1 MPRANRS
8 PARARSVA
16 APAATSADH
25 EDSDEVQ
32 EAVMKILEESL
43 GSSAAEMQV
52 EQQQGRLSPTRGRN
66 GAVARFAPFLQ
77 EVRRRVKVER
87 EALRALLRKP
97 LPLPARLRSAGE
109 RVHRRRVAA
118 TQKAQQVKSQVVRRV
133 RKSLTGAEDR
143 RLRDLVRENTMRMRK
158 ALERPPV
165 VRLRDKVSF
174 LLGVLGCFVL
184 EAAALLHPEHFWVC
198 YSVYIVPL
206 LLARVYYY
214 KVLRWHYFLLDFC
227 YASNLL
233 CLAQIF
239 VWPDSLTLFV
249 INFAQTTGPLA
260 MAIPT
265 WRNSLVFHSLDKV
278 TSAYIHALPPLL
290 CFLMRWHPPA
300 GWHGGWPA
308 FSPALPEHLDVP
320 WAVGCALGGYIAWQ
334 AAHLVLTELVF
345 LPAPDSD
352 TSIRTLTRPKP
363 AQPPPG
369 CYTGITKPV
378 YVLCTQLGVMR
389 KGELFDPEH
398 WKTKLVFVSVQ
409 VRSRAISCDL
419 VLGGEPQPRTPLRRH
434 PHATPTLCLP
444 QRPTLTQSSPPHWPP
459 RSSSIRHS
467 PSCLHA
473 TSGRRAGLT
482 SST

>member
-1 MPRANRS
+1 
-8 PARARSVA
+8 
-16 APAATSADH
+16 
-25 EDSDEVQ
+25 
-32 EAVMKILEESL
+32 MKILEESL

-52 EQQQGRLSPTRGRN
+52 EQQQGRLSPMRGRN

-97 LPLPARLRSAGE
+97 LPLPARLRSAGVS
-109 RVHRRRVAA
+109 VHRRRVAA
-118 TQKAQQVKSQVVRRV
+118 THRAQQVKSQVVRRV

-409 VRSRAISCDL
+409 VRSRAISCWE
-419 VLGGEPQPRTPLRRH
+419 GNPNPTPY
-434 PHATPTLCLP
+434 PPATPTPTPLLP
-444 QRPTLTQSSPPHWPP
+444 YACPNAQP
-459 RSSSIRHS
+459 
-467 PSCLHA
+467 
-473 TSGRRAGLT
+473 
-482 SST
+482 

>member
-1 MPRANRS
+1 
-8 PARARSVA
+8 
-16 APAATSADH
+16 
-25 EDSDEVQ
+25 
-32 EAVMKILEESL
+32 MKILEESL

-52 EQQQGRLSPTRGRN
+52 EQEQGRLSPTRGRH

-143 RLRDLVRENTMRMRK
+143 RLRDLVRENTMRMRI

-184 EAAALLHPEHFWVC
+184 EAVALLHPEHFWVC

-239 VWPDSLTLFV
+239 VWPDSFTLFV

-300 GWHGGWPA
+300 GWHDDGWPA
-308 FSPALPEHLDVP
+308 FSPALPEHLDIP

-409 VRSRAISCDL
+409 VRSRAISCHL
-419 VLGGEPQPRTPLRRH
+419 VPSRAISCWEGNPNRQPRTPLRRH
-434 PHATPTLCLP
+434 PPATPTLCLP
-444 QRPTLTQSSPPHWPP
+444 QRPALTLSSPPHWPP

-473 TSGRRAGLT
+473 TSGRRAELT